1 MAKKKRL
8 NFQPFLQ
15 KNKLHNLIVTERGLG
30 KTFRLKRKA
39 IDDFLQD
46 GSKFI
51 YLRRRK
57 PELKLIRQF
66 FDDIKFLYPEH
77 KLEVKGWTFYIDGK
91 ECGQALLLNRYQ
103 DYKSA
108 PFPDYRL
115 IIFDE
120 FIRERVESVGY
131 LDDEVS
137 AFLSIC
143 DSVFRDRD
151 NVHTYLLAN
160 SISIVNP
167 YFVEFQI
174 NVDPK
179 SKFQKSNVKEMNDFI
194 LCYVQHKDFN
204 EIEEEQSDPDRSEL
218 RKFIDLT
225 NYGKMANKNEFS
237 ADDKTFLAR
246 RSKESTFKFQMKING
261 KTYGVW
267 NDKRLQLLYV
277 SEKTNPTTKISYAFD
292 PKDKKE
298 NDILIKR
305 FSESNHTKLMVKKF
319 KNNRLRF
326 EEQHIKTEMLNNFA
340 RLGIY

>member
-1 MAKKKRL
+1 MTKKRL

-39 IDDFLQD
+39 IDDFLKN
-46 GSKFI
+46 GTKFI

-66 FDDIKFLYPEH
+66 FDDIKFLYPDH

-108 PFPDYRL
+108 PFPDYNL

-120 FIRERVESVGY
+120 FIREKVESVGY

-143 DSVFRDRD
+143 DSVFRDRHD
-151 NVHTYLLAN
+151 VHTYLLAN

-179 SKFQKSNVKEMNDFI
+179 TKYQKSFIKEINDFV

-204 EIEEEQSDPDRSEL
+204 DIEEEINDPNRSEF
-218 RKFIDLT
+218 RRFVDLT
-225 NYGKMANKNEFS
+225 NYGKMANNNEFS
-237 ADDKTFLAR
+237 ADDKTFLAK
-246 RSKESTFKFQMKING
+246 RSKDSTFKFQIKING
-261 KTYGVW
+261 KVYGLW

-277 SEKTNPTTKISYAFD
+277 SEKTDPTTKLSYCFD

-298 NDILIKR
+298 NDILIRR
-305 FSESNHTKLMVKKF
+305 FNESYHTMKLVQKF
-319 KNNRLRF
+319 KKNQLRF
-326 EEQHIKTEMLNNFA
+326 EEQHIKSEMLGNFA